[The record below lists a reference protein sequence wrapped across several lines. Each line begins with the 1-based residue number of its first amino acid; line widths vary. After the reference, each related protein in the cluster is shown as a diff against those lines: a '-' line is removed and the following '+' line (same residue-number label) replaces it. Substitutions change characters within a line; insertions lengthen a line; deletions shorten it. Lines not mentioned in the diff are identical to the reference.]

1 MSYFGE
7 DFLKGFFGADGLKDY
22 SHASKTFRTNGYE
35 LTPRYKFLFHVF
47 FTINTGQIPALQ
59 NAFGAGD
66 VATVG
71 LMVKTVQLPTY
82 SVTVDTMNQ
91 YNRKKLVQ
99 SKINYNPI
107 QIVFNDDQ
115 SDLIRNMWYNYYR
128 YYYKD
133 STYNY
138 DNTASIN
145 GSIGNLQTLQ
155 NGFGYNTRDTYSNSQ
170 QVNDWGYTGEGYQ
183 DGNVGLGQAIG
194 SDNKPPFFRDIK
206 IYGLSQKKFASYVL
220 INPMIS
226 EWQHD
231 VYDYSQ
237 GGATMINTMTVNY
250 ETVKY
255 YNGYVGGN
263 QPSSTVVGFADP
275 NRYDVTRSALAR
287 PGSEATVFGQGGLVD
302 AGIGLLEDLNALQTG
317 QGGLQNILGA
327 VQKAGTAYQ
336 TFKGKNIASIANQE
350 ARLAGQQ
357 ILQASLPGAM
367 RQVVNGANGI
377 FFPDPPKSRRNPTT
391 GVELGSGIGSG
402 VLGPNSRIG
411 FTPPIINPPTE
422 Q

>member
-1 MSYFGE
+1 MSYFGQ

-22 SHASKTFRTNGYE
+22 SHAAKTFRTNGYE

-47 FTINTGQIPALQ
+47 FTINTGQIPQLA
-59 NAFGAGD
+59 NAFGDGE

-82 SVTVDTMNQ
+82 SITVDTMNQ

-99 SKINYNPI
+99 SKINYNPV

-138 DNTASIN
+138 DNAASIN
-145 GSIGNLQTLQ
+145 GSIGRLQTQ
-155 NGFGYNTRDTYSNSQ
+155 TNGFGYGTGDIYENSRQ
-170 QVNDWGYTGEGYQ
+170 INDWGYAGEGYQ
-183 DGNVGLGQAIG
+183 DSLALPG
-194 SDNKPPFFRDIK
+194 STVNPNNKPPFFRDIK

-220 INPMIS
+220 INPMVT
-226 EWQHD
+226 EWAHD
-231 VYDYSQ
+231 TYDYSQ
-237 GGATMINTMTVNY
+237 GGATMTNTMTVEY

-255 YNGYVGGN
+255 FNGYIGGN

-275 NRYDVTRSALAR
+275 NHYDVTRSGIAR
-287 PGSEATVFGQGGLVD
+287 PGSQSTVFGQGGLVD
-302 AGIGLLEDLNALQTG
+302 AGVGLLEDLNALQTG
-317 QGGLQNILGA
+317 QGGLQNVLGA

-350 ARLAGQQ
+350 ARQAASQ
-357 ILQASLPGAM
+357 ILQTSLPGAV
-367 RQVVNGANGI
+367 RLAVNGGNGQL
-377 FFPDPPKSRRNPTT
+377 FPKAPTLGT
-391 GVELGSGIGSG
+391 GVGSGI
-402 VLGPNSRIG
+402 LGPSSRIG
-411 FTPPIINPPTE
+411 F
-422 Q
+422 

>member
-22 SHASKTFRTNGYE
+22 SHAAKTFRTNGYE
-35 LTPRYKFLFHVF
+35 LSPRYKFLFHVF

-59 NAFGAGD
+59 NAFGDGE

-82 SVTVDTMNQ
+82 TINVETMNQ
-91 YNRKKLVQ
+91 YNRKRLVQ
-99 SKINYNPI
+99 TKIDYNPV

-138 DNTASIN
+138 DNSASIN
-145 GSIGNLQTLQ
+145 GTIGRLQNLQ
-155 NGFGYNTRDTYSNSQ
+155 NGFNYNTRDIYENSR
-170 QVNDWGYTGEGYQ
+170 QVGDWGYVGEGYQ
-183 DGNVGLGQAIG
+183 DGITSIGQSLG

-220 INPMIS
+220 INPIITN
-226 EWQHD
+226 WDHD
-231 VYDYSQ
+231 IYDYSQ
-237 GGATMINTMTVNY
+237 GGGTMQNTMTIRY

-275 NRYDVTRSALAR
+275 NHYDVTRSALAR
-287 PGSEATVFGQGGLVD
+287 PGSTATVFGQGGLVD

-317 QGGLQNILGA
+317 QGGLQNVLGA

-350 ARLAGQQ
+350 AKQAANQ
-357 ILQASLPGAM
+357 ILQYSLPGAM
-367 RQVVNGANGI
+367 RQVVNAGNGI
-377 FFPDPPKSRRNPTT
+377 FFPKETVDRITNPTT
-391 GVELGSGIGSG
+391 GRTVGTGIGTG
-402 VLGPNSRIG
+402 ILGPNSTIG
-411 FTPPIINPPTE
+411 FPSPRIDG
-422 Q
+422 

>member
-1 MSYFGE
+1 MGYFGE

-47 FTINTGQIPALQ
+47 FTINTGQIPQLA
-59 NAFGAGD
+59 NAFGDGE

-82 SVTVDTMNQ
+82 SITVDTMNQ

-99 SKINYNPI
+99 SKINYNPV

-138 DNTASIN
+138 DNSASIN
-145 GSIGNLQTLQ
+145 GSIGQLQTQ
-155 NGFGYNTRDTYSNSQ
+155 ANGFGYPTGDIYENSRQ
-170 QVNDWGYTGEGYQ
+170 INDWGYAGEGYQ
-183 DGNVGLGQAIG
+183 DALALPG
-194 SDNKPPFFRDIK
+194 STVNPTTKPPFFRDIK

-220 INPMIS
+220 INPMVT

-231 VYDYSQ
+231 TYDYSQ
-237 GGATMINTMTVNY
+237 GGATMTNTMTVAY

-255 YNGYVGGN
+255 FNGAVGGN

-275 NRYDVTRSALAR
+275 NHYDVTRSGISR
-287 PGSEATVFGQGGLVD
+287 PGSQSTVFGQGGLVD
-302 AGIGLLEDLNALQTG
+302 AGLGSLQDLNALVSG
-317 QGGLQNILGA
+317 QGGLQNVLGL
-327 VQKAGTAYQ
+327 VQKGGTAFE

-350 ARLAGQQ
+350 ARQASRQ
-357 ILQASLPGAM
+357 ILQTSLPGAM
-367 RQVVNGANGI
+367 RLAVNSGTGQ
-377 FFPDPPKSRRNPTT
+377 FFPNAPKNPTT
-391 GVELGSGIGSG
+391 NFGRGTGSLGSGIGAG
-402 VLGPNSRIG
+402 VLAPNSRTGI
-411 FTPPIINPPTE
+411 
-422 Q
+422 